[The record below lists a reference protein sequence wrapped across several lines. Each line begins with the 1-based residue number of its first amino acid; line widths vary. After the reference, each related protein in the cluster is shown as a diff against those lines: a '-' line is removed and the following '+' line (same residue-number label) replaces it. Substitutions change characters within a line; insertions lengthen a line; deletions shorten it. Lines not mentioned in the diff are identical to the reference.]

1 MGAAPSQPAQSTQEQ
16 EANKRTMF
24 DFEQGMVQA
33 QQDFDRCEANLKS
46 YEERPPNCPSID
58 TNALRN
64 HISSQIHNDFQFN
77 FTMSEG
83 TKYSAE
89 RINDESIVND
99 VNNFLSGKAYQISN
113 LDSKNPSPGYVT
125 KEECRKISELFPVA
139 MSLPFS
145 MDQGDPNLGSENHI
159 CAIRQIQNSDDATF
173 SNNVFWVPNPE
184 MLPTRIR
191 NCYLNRERCQGLEK
205 HVEWLGTQC
214 PNTSNPNE
222 DNKIFCDVLN
232 YVKGTEDPIPEDPTA
247 EDPIPEDPTPEDPTA
262 EETPPENPIAD
273 PISVGSNRDDL
284 INDCGDVSACK
295 ALADEYYSKC
305 MQKSASACKVLADNE
320 EYYNHIVSACEGV
333 KIDKDNQIL
342 CQIVFNKVKEIVSPP
357 QDNDKFG
364 LQYTSETQDILARKE
379 PPLKG
384 W

>member
-1 MGAAPSQPAQSTQEQ
+1 MGAAPSQPAQSTEEQ
-16 EANKRTMF
+16 EANKRTML
-24 DFEQGMVQA
+24 DFEQSMVRA

-125 KEECRKISELFPVA
+125 KEECKKISELFPH
-139 MSLPFS
+139 SIL

-184 MLPTRIR
+184 MLPTRESLTENLTAAI
-191 NCYLNRERCQGLEK
+191 NPPEDLISKFEDLISKCSADDSKSAYEACQALAEK
-205 HVEWLGTQC
+205 HY
-214 PNTSNPNE
+214 
-222 DNKIFCDVLN
+222 D
-232 YVKGTEDPIPEDPTA
+232 
-247 EDPIPEDPTPEDPTA
+247 
-262 EETPPENPIAD
+262 
-273 PISVGSNRDDL
+273 
-284 INDCGDVSACK
+284 
-295 ALADEYYSKC
+295 
-305 MQKSASACKVLADNE
+305 
-320 EYYNHIVSACEGV
+320 HIVSECKGV
-333 KIDKDNQIL
+333 EIDNENKLL
-342 CQIVFNKVKEIVSPP
+342 CQTVFNKVKEIASAP
-357 QDNDKFG
+357 QDLIPEDPKP
-364 LQYTSETQDILARKE
+364 TETQDILAQKE
-379 PPLKG
+379 PLPLKG